1 MKSIEEFFDI
11 QPEPQR
17 SCFLALRSIILEF
30 DSQVSETV
38 KYGMPCF
45 VLNSKPWIYLW
56 KDKKS
61 QEPYILFVDGLLL
74 KNPLLQS
81 GDRAKMKHFQ
91 LDSTQDIPLSI
102 INELLNEALAVVR
115 NKA

>member
-11 QPEPQR
+11 QPEPQK

-30 DSQVSETV
+30 DRQVSETV

-45 VLNSKPWIYLW
+45 VLDSKPWLYLW

-61 QEPYILFVDGLLL
+61 QEPYILFVDGISLT
-74 KNPLLQS
+74 NPLLES

-91 LDSTQDIPLSI
+91 LNSNEDFPVSI
-102 INELLNEALAVVR
+102 IYELLNEAWAIR
-115 NKA
+115 AKG

>member
-1 MKSIEEFFDI
+1 MKSIEEFLDI
-11 QPEPQR
+11 QPEPQK
-17 SCFLALRSIILEF
+17 SCFLALRSMILGF
-30 DSQVSETV
+30 DSQLSETV

-61 QEPYILFVDGLLL
+61 QEPYILFVDGLFL
-74 KNPLLQS
+74 KNPQLKS

-91 LDSTQDIPLSI
+91 LNSNEDIPVSI
-102 INELLNEALAVVR
+102 IYELLN
-115 NKA
+115 KAWAIRAKG